1 MVTYLLRVTS
11 MPVYGFIVGESP
23 LRLWGLT
30 SEQRIQRVLQ
40 RADIAD
46 IVKNLTLVPAESS
59 VVLIRGDYLY
69 DDRVINTLV
78 KKSNVLL
85 QIRTGQEFV
94 PVAGHVSSDL
104 AGPVQAVLSG
114 GASAK
119 DLPSV
124 QMETLETLS
133 PAYDDRLRKLDPF
146 FVLPIT
152 PENRGDLEKMLFTWA
167 YKSVTDLITK
177 WVWPRPARWVTGL
190 CVRYGLRPN
199 HVTVIS
205 LALVVLA
212 GVLFWHGFYGWGLL
226 AGWLMTF
233 LDTVDGKLAR
243 VTVTSSKFGHIFD
256 HAIDIIHPPLWYIAW
271 GVGLSQYKPAAAGV
285 PLSTTL
291 WLIVIFYVVGRF
303 VELTFQRFLGG
314 FSIFVWRPTDS
325 YLRLI
330 TGRRNPCLIF
340 LTGGFVLGRPD
351 LGLEAVAFWTVLTSL
366 FLLLRLGLA
375 WHERNVSGPLN
386 PWFQEIGANVDSR
399 SLAVRVFT
407 RLPRVKSVSDHE

>member
-1 MVTYLLRVTS
+1 
-11 MPVYGFIVGESP
+11 MPVYGFIVGDSP
-23 LRLWGLT
+23 LPLWGLT
-30 SEQRIQRVLQ
+30 SRQRLERVLQ
-40 RADIAD
+40 KTDLAA
-46 IVKNLTLVPAESS
+46 IVEDLTLVPAESS
-59 VVLIRGDYLY
+59 ILLVRGDYLY
-69 DDRVINTLV
+69 DDRVIYNLA
-78 KKSNVLL
+78 KKTDVVL
-85 QIRTGQEFV
+85 QVWVGQRLV
-94 PVAGHVSSDL
+94 PVAVHVPADL
-104 AGPVQAVLSG
+104 AAQAEAVLSG
-114 GASAK
+114 AAGTE

-124 QMETLETLS
+124 QTETPGSLS

-146 FVLPIT
+146 FVLPVT
-152 PENRGDLEKMLFTWA
+152 PNNLRDLEKMLFAWA
-167 YKSVTDLITK
+167 YKTVTDLVTK

-199 HVTVIS
+199 HVTVVS

-212 GVLFWHGFYGWGLL
+212 GVLFWYGFYGWGLL

-256 HAIDIIHPPLWYIAW
+256 HAIDVIHPPLWYIAW
-271 GVGLSQYKPAAAGV
+271 GLGLSQYEPAAAGV

-291 WLIVIFYVVGRF
+291 WLIVIFYVLGRF
-303 VELTFQRFLGG
+303 VEVVFQRKVGG

-325 YLRLI
+325 YFRLI
-330 TGRRNPCLIF
+330 TGRRNPNLIL
-340 LTGGFVLGRPD
+340 LTIAAVSGRPD

-375 WHERNVSGPLN
+375 WHERNVSGPLI
-386 PWFQEIGANVDSR
+386 PWFQEIGGKVDSR

-407 RLPRVKSVSDHE
+407 RQWSVESRCNPQ

>member
-1 MVTYLLRVTS
+1 
-11 MPVYGFIVGESP
+11 MPIYGFIVGESP

-30 SEQRIQRVLQ
+30 SKQRIERVLQ
-40 RADIAD
+40 RANIAD
-46 IVKNLTLVPAESS
+46 IVEDLTLVPAESS

-78 KKSNVLL
+78 KKPNVVL
-85 QIRTGQEFV
+85 QVGAGQEFV
-94 PVAGHVSSDL
+94 PVAGHVSSNL
-104 AGPVQAVLSG
+104 AGQAQDVLTG
-114 GASAK
+114 GAQAE
-119 DLPSV
+119 DLDSV
-124 QMETLETLS
+124 QMETAETLS

-152 PENRGDLEKMLFTWA
+152 PENRRDLEKMLFTWA
-167 YKSVTDLITK
+167 YKSVTDLVTK

-212 GVLFWHGFYGWGLL
+212 GVLFWYGFYGWGLL

-243 VTVTSSKFGHIFD
+243 VTVTSTNFGHIFD

-271 GVGLSQYKPAAAGV
+271 GLGLSQYQPAAAGV
-285 PLSTTL
+285 VLSTTL

-303 VELTFQRFLGG
+303 VELTFQRALGG

-325 YLRLI
+325 YFRLI
-330 TGRRNPCLIF
+330 TGRRNPSLIL
-340 LTGGFVLGRPD
+340 LTTGVVFGRPD
-351 LGLEAVAFWTVLTSL
+351 LGFEAVAFWTVLTSL

-375 WHERNVSGPLN
+375 WHQRNISGPLN
-386 PWFQEIGANVDSR
+386 PWFQEIGAKVDSR

-407 RLPRVKSVSDHE
+407 RLSSVKSVSNHE